1 LLPLLSEILVNYSEC
16 VNLTHKR
23 YGNVLL
29 THYLLLSLGL
39 SVVWAQKRNLEIL
52 QDICCLS

>member
-1 LLPLLSEILVNYSEC
+1 
-16 VNLTHKR
+16 LTHKR